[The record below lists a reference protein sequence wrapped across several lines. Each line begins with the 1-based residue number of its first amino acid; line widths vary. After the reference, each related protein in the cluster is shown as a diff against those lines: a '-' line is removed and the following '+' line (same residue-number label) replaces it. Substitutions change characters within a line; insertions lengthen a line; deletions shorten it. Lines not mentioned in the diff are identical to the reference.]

1 MLFNTPLFIFAFLPV
16 GFLGYF
22 ILQAYAKNPLFPKL
36 WLVLASLFF
45 YAFWNVKYLSLLV
58 GSIIFNYFVALKI
71 TQPNAYKKLW
81 LILGLIANVSLLGF
95 FKYTDFFL
103 TNFNLIWKSH
113 FETLHLI
120 LPLAISFF
128 TLQQIAYLMDAYKQN
143 QIHAAQN
150 ERESE
155 NAPILLNPP
164 TSFFSFSHFLDYALF
179 VSFFPQLIAGP
190 IVHHSEMMPQF
201 KDKNNQFLN
210 YRNIALG
217 LFIFSIGLFKKVVIA
232 DNIAHFADFGFDKA
246 ANLSFIQA
254 WMASLSYSFQLY
266 FDFSGY
272 CDMAIGIALFFN
284 IKLPI
289 NFNSPYKALN
299 IQDFWRRWHITLSRF
314 LKEYLY
320 IPLGGNRV
328 KELIVYRNLILVF
341 LIGGFWHGAG
351 WTFIIWGL
359 LHGIALSVHRAYSH
373 TARKFHFTMPKILAW
388 LITFNF
394 INLAWVFFRAKNLE
408 SALKVLNWHGA
419 GWTFIIWGL
428 LHGIALSVHR
438 AYSHTA
444 RKFHFTMPKIL
455 AWLIT
460 FNFINLA
467 WVFFRAKNL
476 ESALKVLK
484 GMVGLNGVSLCHL
497 SQEASE
503 FLNRVNDNMIMHTMM
518 YASPTFKMC
527 VLMVI
532 ISFCLKNSSH
542 LYQSNQMDWIKTT
555 SACLLLSVGF
565 LFIFAS
571 SQSVFLYFNF

>member
-1 MLFNTPLFIFAFLPV
+1 MLASIISILRVFVLLFNTPLFIFAFLPV
-16 GFLGYF
+16 VFLGYF

-45 YAFWNVKYLSLLV
+45 YAFWNVKYLPLLV

-71 TQPNAYKKLW
+71 TQQNAYKKLW

-143 QIHAAQN
+143 QMHAAQN
-150 ERESE
+150 ERERESE

-164 TSFFSFSHFLDYALF
+164 PSFFSFSHFLDYALF

-232 DNIAHFADFGFDKA
+232 DNTAHFADFGFDKA
-246 ANLSFIQA
+246 ASLSFIQA

-359 LHGIALSVHRAYSH
+359 LHGIALIVHRAYSH
-373 TARKFHFTMPKILAW
+373 TAKKFHFTMPKILAW

-394 INLAWVFFRAKNLE
+394 INLAWVFFRAKD
-408 SALKVLNWHGA
+408 LN
-419 GWTFIIWGL
+419 
-428 LHGIALSVHR
+428 
-438 AYSHTA
+438 
-444 RKFHFTMPKIL
+444 
-455 AWLIT
+455 
-460 FNFINLA
+460 
-467 WVFFRAKNL
+467 
-476 ESALKVLK
+476 SALKVLK

-497 SQEASE
+497 SKEASE

-555 SACLLLSVGF
+555 STCLLLSVGF

>member
-1 MLFNTPLFIFAFLPV
+1 MLFNTPLFIFAFLPSV
-16 GFLGYF
+16 FAVYF
-22 ILQAYAKNPLFPKL
+22 ILQAYAKNTLFPKL

-45 YAFWNVKYLSLLV
+45 YAFWNVKYLPLLV
-58 GSIIFNYFVALKI
+58 GSIVFNYFIALKI
-71 TQPNAYKKLW
+71 HQTPHAMHKKLW
-81 LILGLIANVSLLGF
+81 LILGLSANVLLLGF

-103 TNFNLIWKSH
+103 TNFNLLFKSY
-113 FETLHLI
+113 FELLHLI
-120 LPLAISFF
+120 LPLAVSFF
-128 TLQQIAYLMDAYKQN
+128 TLQQIAYLMDTYKHN
-143 QIHAAQN
+143 KTNAN
-150 ERESE
+150 NYMRE
-155 NAPILLNPP
+155 NANASLNPNP
-164 TSFFSFSHFLDYALF
+164 PFSSFSHFLDYALF

-210 YRNIALG
+210 YRNIAVG

-232 DNIAHFADFGFDKA
+232 DNIAHFTDFGFDKA
-246 ANLSFIQA
+246 ASLSFIQA

-328 KELIVYRNLILVF
+328 RESVVYRNLILVF

-359 LHGIALSVHRAYSH
+359 LHGIALSVHRMYSH
-373 TARKFHFTMPKILAW
+373 LAKKFHFVTPKILAW

-394 INLAWVFFRAKNLE
+394 VNLAWVFFRAKD
-408 SALKVLNWHGA
+408 
-419 GWTFIIWGL
+419 
-428 LHGIALSVHR
+428 
-438 AYSHTA
+438 
-444 RKFHFTMPKIL
+444 
-455 AWLIT
+455 
-460 FNFINLA
+460 
-467 WVFFRAKNL
+467 L

-484 GMVGLNGVSLCHL
+484 GMVGLNGVVFSRFLEEK
-497 SQEASE
+497 SD
-503 FLNRVNDNMIMHTMM
+503 FLNRVNDDMWGHTMM

-527 VLMVI
+527 VFIII

-542 LYQSNQMDWIKTT
+542 LYQSNQMGLTKTI
-555 SACLLLSVGF
+555 SACFLLAIGF
-565 LFIFAS
+565 LSIFAN

>member
-1 MLFNTPLFIFAFLPV
+1 MLASIISILRVFVLLFNTPLFIFAFLPV
-16 GFLGYF
+16 VFLGYF

-45 YAFWNVKYLSLLV
+45 YAFWNVKYLPLLV

-128 TLQQIAYLMDAYKQN
+128 TLQQIAYLMDTYKQN
-143 QIHAAQN
+143 QTHAAQN
-150 ERESE
+150 ERERESE

-164 TSFFSFSHFLDYALF
+164 PSFFSFSHFLDYALF

-232 DNIAHFADFGFDKA
+232 DNIAHFADFGFDKTA
-246 ANLSFIQA
+246 SLSFIQA

-299 IQDFWRRWHITLSRF
+299 IQDFWRRWHITLNRF

-341 LIGGFWHGAG
+341 LIGGF
-351 WTFIIWGL
+351 
-359 LHGIALSVHRAYSH
+359 
-373 TARKFHFTMPKILAW
+373 
-388 LITFNF
+388 
-394 INLAWVFFRAKNLE
+394 
-408 SALKVLNWHGA
+408 WHGA

>member
-16 GFLGYF
+16 VFLGYF

-45 YAFWNVKYLSLLV
+45 YAFWNVKYLPLLV

-71 TQPNAYKKLW
+71 TQQNAYKRLW

-103 TNFNLIWKSH
+103 TNFNLILKSH

-128 TLQQIAYLMDAYKQN
+128 TLQQIAYLMDSYKQN
-143 QIHAAQN
+143 QIMQPKTR

-155 NAPILLNPP
+155 NAPVLLNPP
-164 TSFFSFSHFLDYALF
+164 PSFFSFSHFLDYALF

-232 DNIAHFADFGFDKA
+232 DNTAHFADFGFDKA
-246 ANLSFIQA
+246 ASLSFIQA

-284 IKLPI
+284 IRLPI

-328 KELIVYRNLILVF
+328 KESIVHRNLILVF

-373 TARKFHFTMPKILAW
+373 AARKFHFTMPKILAW
-388 LITFNF
+388 LVTFNF
-394 INLAWVFFRAKNLE
+394 INFAWVFFR
-408 SALKVLNWHGA
+408 S
-419 GWTFIIWGL
+419 
-428 LHGIALSVHR
+428 
-438 AYSHTA
+438 
-444 RKFHFTMPKIL
+444 
-455 AWLIT
+455 
-460 FNFINLA
+460 
-467 WVFFRAKNL
+467 KNL

-484 GMVGLNGVSLCHL
+484 GMVGGYGFALPH
-497 SQEASE
+497 
-503 FLNRVNDNMIMHTMM
+503 FLQGKWAYLTHFHVKFERFVNDGVLLG
-518 YASPTFKMC
+518 PTIVFNTT
-527 VLMVI
+527 VLFLAI
-532 ISFCLKNSSH
+532 LISLLTPNSINYTEKYTPKLHYGFYSAFCF
-542 LYQSNQMDWIKTT
+542 
-555 SACLLLSVGF
+555 SACLLFSSSIEQE
-565 LFIFAS
+565 FI
-571 SQSVFLYFNF
+571 YFNF

>member
-1 MLFNTPLFIFAFLPV
+1 M
-16 GFLGYF
+16 
-22 ILQAYAKNPLFPKL
+22 
-36 WLVLASLFF
+36 
-45 YAFWNVKYLSLLV
+45 
-58 GSIIFNYFVALKI
+58 
-71 TQPNAYKKLW
+71 
-81 LILGLIANVSLLGF
+81 
-95 FKYTDFFL
+95 
-103 TNFNLIWKSH
+103 
-113 FETLHLI
+113 
-120 LPLAISFF
+120 
-128 TLQQIAYLMDAYKQN
+128 
-143 QIHAAQN
+143 
-150 ERESE
+150 
-155 NAPILLNPP
+155 
-164 TSFFSFSHFLDYALF
+164 
-179 VSFFPQLIAGP
+179 SFFPQLIAGP

-232 DNIAHFADFGFDKA
+232 DNTAHFADFRFDKA
-246 ANLSFIQA
+246 ASLSFIQA
-254 WMASLSYSFQLY
+254 WMTSLSYSFQLY

-373 TARKFHFTMPKILAW
+373 AARKFHFTMPKILAW
-388 LITFNF
+388 FITFNF
-394 INLAWVFFRAKNLE
+394 INLAWVFFRAKD
-408 SALKVLNWHGA
+408 LN
-419 GWTFIIWGL
+419 
-428 LHGIALSVHR
+428 
-438 AYSHTA
+438 
-444 RKFHFTMPKIL
+444 
-455 AWLIT
+455 
-460 FNFINLA
+460 
-467 WVFFRAKNL
+467 
-476 ESALKVLK
+476 SALKVLK

-497 SQEASE
+497 SKEASE
-503 FLNRVNDNMIMHTMM
+503 FLNRVNDSMIMHTIM

-527 VLMVI
+527 VLMISV
-532 ISFCLKNSSH
+532 SFCLKNSSH

-555 SACLLLSVGF
+555 SDCLLLFAGF